1 MNELDQVISEILLML
16 MLLYDDQIN
25 QGEIR
30 VRQKTF
36 GKPRDLLALY

>member
-30 VRQKTF
+30 VRQK
-36 GKPRDLLALY
+36 LLENLGIY